1 MKFLS
6 KVPDAEFEIVGGSH
20 NFGLPAEI
28 CEYIRKTY
36 KPTVEQSNYITATLN
51 DGLSGCN
58 GFVTHR
64 HANGKIKNVCVSVVE
79 SHFLDLEYTNLF
91 FEMLNI
97 LSEFEIGI
105 RINKDDVTND
115 TVDLFYRNKWWLEKR
130 SFLEQLKS
138 LKPFRWYAT
147 ATRFSESDMP
157 DKINPIELN

>member
-6 KVPDAEFEIVGGSH
+6 NVSGAKFDAEFEIVGGPH
-20 NFGLPAEI
+20 NFRLSAEI

-36 KPTVEQSNYITATLN
+36 NPTPNQLNYITAILN

-58 GFVTHR
+58 GFVAHR
-64 HANGKIKNVCVSVVE
+64 HPNGKIKNVCLNVTY
-79 SHFLDLEYTNLF
+79 LNDPDLF

-115 TVDLFYRNKWWLEKR
+115 TVDLFYRNNWWLEKR

-157 DKINPIELN
+157 SEINPIELD